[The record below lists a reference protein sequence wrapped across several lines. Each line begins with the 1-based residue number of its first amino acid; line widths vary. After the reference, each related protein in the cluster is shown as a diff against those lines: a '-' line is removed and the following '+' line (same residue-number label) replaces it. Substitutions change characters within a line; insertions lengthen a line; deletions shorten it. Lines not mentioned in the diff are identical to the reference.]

1 MCSVHFD
8 EALQAVA
15 FMSLANQL
23 SKDKLSVEAR
33 KLYSSAIIRVATK
46 LRNVEEAADDT
57 ILASSFP
64 SSIFQVMFCLRLLSR
79 SITDLQ
85 SSF

>member
-1 MCSVHFD
+1 MCGIHFD
-8 EALQAVA
+8 EALRAVA

-23 SKDKLSVEAR
+23 GKDDLSVEAS
-33 KLYSSAIIRVATK
+33 KLYGSAIIRVATK

-57 ILASSFP
+57 ILASSFLF
-64 SSIFQVMFCLRLLSR
+64 SVFQVMFSLLLLRR

-85 SSF
+85 NSL